1 MNAQAKLTAI
11 AHIASAEGL
20 QVTFSTRTVTE
31 GSQAGRTL
39 REITISAYDEPDS
52 E

>member
-1 MNAQAKLTAI
+1 MNNQGKLMAI

-20 QVTFSTRTVTE
+20 QVTFKTETVTE
-31 GSQAGRTL
+31 GGQAGRTL
-39 REITISAYDEPDS
+39 RSIIISAYDNDE